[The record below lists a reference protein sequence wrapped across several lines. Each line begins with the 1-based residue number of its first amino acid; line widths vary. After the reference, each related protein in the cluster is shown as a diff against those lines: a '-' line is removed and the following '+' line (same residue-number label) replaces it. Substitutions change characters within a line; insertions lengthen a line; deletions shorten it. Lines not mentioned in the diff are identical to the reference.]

1 ILTAIKTSIIPKSIL
16 VSVSNG
22 TPNQNEKL
30 RIRNTAYDKIIV
42 EKGDGILMR
51 IPTTELDEL
60 IAAHIDKLENNLEN
74 IGFNVS
80 TGPVV
85 PFRAKD
91 FLLKR
96 TDDHNESVPL
106 IWMHNIVNGVIN
118 WPVEKNNKPIVM
130 RKTKESK
137 KILIPNKNYILV
149 KRFSTKEGKQRINA
163 GIHLNNLFSSDF
175 IGIENHVNYIYKR
188 EGQLT
193 ANEAYGIAAL
203 LNSRLY
209 NRYFQITN
217 GSTQVNATEIMNIP
231 LPSLEIIRV
240 IGNSIRN
247 LKEEEEDEAMIKEH
261 IVISALKT
269 NKKIESEIITKG

>member
-1 ILTAIKTSIIPKSIL
+1 
-16 VSVSNG
+16 
-22 TPNQNEKL
+22 
-30 RIRNTAYDKIIV
+30 
-42 EKGDGILMR
+42 
-51 IPTTELDEL
+51 
-60 IAAHIDKLENNLEN
+60 
-74 IGFNVS
+74 
-80 TGPVV
+80 
-85 PFRAKD
+85 
-91 FLLKR
+91 
-96 TDDHNESVPL
+96 
-106 IWMHNIVNGVIN
+106 
-118 WPVEKNNKPIVM
+118 
-130 RKTKESK
+130 
-137 KILIPNKNYILV
+137 
-149 KRFSTKEGKQRINA
+149 
-163 GIHLNNLFSSDF
+163 
-175 IGIENHVNYIYKR
+175 VNYIYKR

-247 LKEEEEDEAMIKEH
+247 LKEEEEEEDMIKEH